1 MLDVIARSQ
10 RGRLCEYRRNDVA
23 VTTPYVMKVIEG
35 TCDDPMYISLE
46 DGKRVMHVMGDIVE
60 LDSKLMSPPNHPT
73 SRRSRHRSGTC
84 A

>member
-10 RGRLCEYRRNDVA
+10 RGRVCEYRKGEVS

-46 DGKRVMHVMGDIVE
+46 NGRRVLHVMG
-60 LDSKLMSPPNHPT
+60 MPWT
-73 SRRSRHRSGTC
+73 STTG
-84 A
+84 